1 MSKYILVSVEA
12 YLALV
17 ALQVALAGVLVALLL
32 FRWPVVAGLVL
43 AAIVSG
49 LALWGI
55 VRVVTCAPPLPPL
68 PTPKREPPATVDGR
82 PVKEV
87 TVLR

>member
-12 YLALV
+12 YVALV
-17 ALQVALAGVLVALLL
+17 AVQVALAGVLVALLL

-43 AAIVSG
+43 AGLVSA

-55 VRVVTCAPPLPPL
+55 VKVVTSTARPEP
-68 PTPKREPPATVDGR
+68 EPPATVDGV

-87 TVLR
+87 TVLP